1 MFLFCPRQEQI
12 VYHTMLYTTLPN
24 GKIINYNN
32 NLYYGTNRTQ
42 LALNSQI
49 TNLQSQITNIENN
62 PNIYVRSGTTS
73 QTYNWKSNISGV
85 YDTSINNIP
94 INFALLSIRI
104 TSGTVT
110 MNVSSTRT
118 GNIDIDINAGQD
130 NGILIGSAGV
140 SMSSSHSE
148 DEVTPYSM
156 AQCVM
161 TSNNKE
167 FYIITNP
174 EYITPEQLFSNSKFP
189 ISITYSDA
197 SDIPS
202 GTSFSVSLNF
212 SYKGIYFTFWQNFKF
227 SIFATYF

>member
-1 MFLFCPRQEQI
+1 MYLCSLR
-12 VYHTMLYTTLPN
+12 LPN

-73 QTYNWKSNISGV
+73 QTYNWTPNTSGV
-85 YDTSINNIP
+85 YNTSINNIP

-110 MNVSSTRT
+110 MNMSST
-118 GNIDIDINAGQD
+118 GAGSVYIYIKAGRD
-130 NGILIGSAGV
+130 NGVDIGNARV

-148 DEVTPYSM
+148 DEVTPDSIV
-156 AQCVM
+156 QCVM
-161 TSNNKE
+161 TTNNTE
-167 FYIITNP
+167 FYIITNSG
-174 EYITPEQLFSNSKFP
+174 YITPEQSFSNNKFP
-189 ISITYSDA
+189 IAITYDGGSN
-197 SDIPS
+197 IPS
-202 GTSFSVSLNF
+202 GTSFSASLNF
-212 SYKGIYFTFWQNFKF
+212 SYKGIYFT
-227 SIFATYF
+227 